1 MLAKLCKDSM
11 KFNKGEYSFLAL
23 ISAIYVVIVFRYKT
37 MPKLI
42 LLASGVFA
50 LLYFLWGAYHHKKA
64 KNLNFRIM
72 LEYFL
77 IAVLGL
83 AIVST
88 LLI

>member
-1 MLAKLCKDSM
+1 M

-23 ISAIYVVIVFRYKT
+23 ISAFYIGIVYRYQT
-37 MPKLI
+37 TPKYI
-42 LLASGVFA
+42 LAITVVFA
-50 LLYFLWGAYHHKKA
+50 ITYLIWGAIHHLRI
-64 KNLNFRIM
+64 KNLSFRIM

-77 IAVLGL
+77 VAILGI

>member
-1 MLAKLCKDSM
+1 M

-23 ISAIYVVIVFRYKT
+23 ISTLYTLAVFHYQTVPQYIFLATSIFAITYMI
-37 MPKLI
+37 
-42 LLASGVFA
+42 
-50 LLYFLWGAYHHKKA
+50 WGIIHHIKA
-64 KNLNFRIM
+64 KNLSFRIM

-77 IAVLGL
+77 VAILGV

>member
-1 MLAKLCKDSM
+1 M

-23 ISAIYVVIVFRYKT
+23 FCILYITIIFSYQTNSAYMLMATVGFTITY
-37 MPKLI
+37 LI
-42 LLASGVFA
+42 
-50 LLYFLWGAYHHKKA
+50 WGIIHHLRI
-64 KNLNFRIM
+64 KNFTWRIM

-77 IAVLGL
+77 VAILGV

>member
-1 MLAKLCKDSM
+1 M

-23 ISAIYVVIVFRYKT
+23 LAIAYVVIVFRYQT
-37 MPKLI
+37 VPKYVLGSTVI
-42 LLASGVFA
+42 FA
-50 LLYFLWGAYHHKKA
+50 FTYVIWGIIHHLRV

-77 IAVLGL
+77 VAILGI